1 MQDASLGLGILPAGL
16 ILYCLWGFGTIC
28 LMPDYSWSP
37 PRRIPYLDG
46 LRAYSIAAVVIGH
59 AKPFIPWFSSRA
71 AIPVNV
77 LIGGRFGVRVFF
89 VISGFLITTLLLKE
103 FHEDGRI
110 SLSGFYER
118 RIARI
123 FPAFYTYLLIIIAL
137 TLLHAVDLHWPA
149 LLTAA
154 TYTWNYGH
162 LWGAPTTVA
171 GEVLG
176 HFWTVSLEEQF
187 YLVWPACLIF
197 FGTRWAERLAVACVM
212 SFPLIRLISYFLF
225 PGTRGQLNMMFHTGS
240 DQILWGAV
248 TAFACQRGAIDRVSK
263 LKWGAAIPWV
273 CGLIVFVL
281 CPVLEA
287 KVRGTAVILNPSLE
301 CGSVALLILWL
312 LSAQGGPL
320 RWILESWPMVQLGLL
335 SYSLYVWQ
343 AIFILWEG
351 LFFIPLPLRILGA
364 LVFAIGSYRLIEI
377 PMRKHI
383 RGWFAQSEPAH

>member
-1 MQDASLGLGILPAGL
+1 MNDR
-16 ILYCLWGFGTIC
+16 
-28 LMPDYSWSP
+28 SWTP
-37 PRRIPYLDG
+37 PKRIPYLDG
-46 LRAYSIAAVVIGH
+46 LRAYSIAAVVLGH
-59 AKPFIPWFSSRA
+59 AKQFIPWFSSRA
-71 AIPVNV
+71 AIPVSA

-103 FHEDGRI
+103 ASEDGRI

-137 TLLHAVDLHWPA
+137 TLLHAIDLHWPA

-154 TYTWNYGH
+154 TYTWNYGS
-162 LWGAPTTVA
+162 LWGAPTAVA

-187 YLVWPACLIF
+187 YLAWPACLIF
-197 FGTRWAERLAVACVM
+197 FGIRWAERLAIACVM
-212 SFPLIRLISYFLF
+212 FFPLFRLISYFLF
-225 PGTRGQLNMMFHTGS
+225 PETRGQLLMMFHTGS

-248 TAFACQRGAIDRVSK
+248 TAFACQRGAIDRVAK

-287 KVRGTAVILNPSLE
+287 KVRGTSVIVNPSLE
-301 CGSVALLILWL
+301 CGSVALLIVWL

-320 RWILESWPMVQLGLL
+320 RWALESWPMVQLGLL
-335 SYSLYVWQ
+335 SYSLYIWQ
-343 AIFILWEG
+343 SFFILWDG
-351 LFFIPLPLRILGA
+351 VSFIPLPLRIVTA

-377 PMRKHI
+377 PMRRHI